1 LLGVPDFNKIVFWCI
16 MSLKKE
22 NREVSTFKG
31 MILTVK
37 QVAEY
42 LQIDEHTVY
51 RLAKKGEIPAV
62 KIAGQWRFKKD
73 LIDKWLEEGSLKKYG
88 K

>member
-1 LLGVPDFNKIVFWCI
+1 MSSKKGNK
-16 MSLKKE
+16 
-22 NREVSTFKG
+22 EVSTLKG
-31 MILTVK
+31 MVLTVK
-37 QVAEY
+37 QIAEY

-51 RLAKKGEIPAV
+51 MLAKKCEIPAV

-73 LIDKWLEEGSLKKYG
+73 LIDKWLEEESLNKGAKKYG

>member
-1 LLGVPDFNKIVFWCI
+1 
-16 MSLKKE
+16 
-22 NREVSTFKG
+22 

-37 QVAEY
+37 QVADY

-62 KIAGQWRFKKD
+62 KIAGQWRFKKE
-73 LIDKWLEEGSLKKYG
+73 LIEEWLEKHISGKNKKSG
-88 K
+88 G